1 MKDFDSFDHRPDP
14 ALGRLLREHLV
25 PDDHEEFVVRMR
37 AAARGEGLGRGAG
50 RPRVGP
56 AAWELPDG
64 WFRPAIAA
72 AAAVLVGALVGVG
85 VVDGRSKETWLAE
98 ALRPAEAPA
107 ELFAAD
113 AHFDARLLLTPLLE
127 EQ

>member
-25 PDDHEEFVVRMR
+25 PGDHEEFVTRMQ
-37 AAARGEGLGRGAG
+37 AAARHEGLGRRAA
-50 RPRVGP
+50 RPWLDP
-56 AAWELPDG
+56 AALDVPDG
-64 WFRPAIAA
+64 WFRPGIAA

-85 VVDGRSKETWLAE
+85 VVNGGSKQTWLAD

-107 ELFAAD
+107 ELFAAG
-113 AHFDARLLLTPLLE
+113 AHFEPQLLLTPLLE

>member
-25 PDDHEEFVVRMR
+25 PGDHGEFVARMR
-37 AAARGEGLGRGAG
+37 AAARRDGLGRRAA
-50 RPRVGP
+50 RP
-56 AAWELPDG
+56 AALDLPDG
-64 WFRPAIAA
+64 WFRPGIAA

-85 VVDGRSKETWLAE
+85 VVGGGSQQTWLAD

-113 AHFDARLLLTPLLE
+113 AHFDPQLLLTPLLE

>member
-14 ALGRLLREHLV
+14 VLGRLLREHLV
-25 PDDHEEFVVRMR
+25 PGDHEEFVARMR
-37 AAARGEGLGRGAG
+37 AAARREGLGRPAG
-50 RPRVGP
+50 RRWVGP
-56 AAWELPDG
+56 PALDVPDG
-64 WFRPAIAA
+64 WFRPGIAA
-72 AAAVLVGALVGVG
+72 AAAVLVGALVGAG
-85 VVDGRSKETWLAE
+85 VVDGGSRQTALAE

-113 AHFDARLLLTPLLE
+113 AHFDPQLLLTPLLE

>member
-25 PDDHEEFVVRMR
+25 PGDHEEFVVRMR
-37 AAARGEGLGRGAG
+37 AAARREGLGRRAA
-50 RPRVGP
+50 RPWLGP
-56 AAWELPDG
+56 AAWDLPDG

-85 VVDGRSKETWLAE
+85 VVDGGSQQTWLAD

-113 AHFDARLLLTPLLE
+113 AHFDPQLLLTPLLE
-127 EQ
+127 ER

>member
-25 PDDHEEFVVRMR
+25 PGDHEEFVARMR
-37 AAARGEGLGRGAG
+37 AAARREGLGR
-50 RPRVGP
+50 RVARP
-56 AAWELPDG
+56 AALDLPDG
-64 WFRPAIAA
+64 WFRPGIAA

-85 VVDGRSKETWLAE
+85 VVDGGSQQTWLAD

-113 AHFDARLLLTPLLE
+113 AHFEPQLLLTPLLE

>member
-25 PDDHEEFVVRMR
+25 PADHEEFVARMR
-37 AAARGEGLGRGAG
+37 AAARSEGLGRRAA
-50 RPRVGP
+50 RPWLGP
-56 AAWELPDG
+56 AALDLPDG
-64 WFRPAIAA
+64 WFRPGIAA

-85 VVDGRSKETWLAE
+85 VVDGGSKQTWLAD

-107 ELFAAD
+107 ELFAAG
-113 AHFDARLLLTPLLE
+113 AHFDPQLLLTPLLE